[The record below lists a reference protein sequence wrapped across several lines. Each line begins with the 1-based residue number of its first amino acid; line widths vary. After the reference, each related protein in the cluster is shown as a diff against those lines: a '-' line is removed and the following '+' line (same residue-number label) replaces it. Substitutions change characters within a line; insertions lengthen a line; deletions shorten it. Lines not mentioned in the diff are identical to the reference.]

1 MNVDCFGKRGELAA
15 QAQVHGDASNDNVD
29 LLDAAH
35 SLSSVTILLSG
46 HFSFTLESRYYTT
59 VGIKTERK

>member
-46 HFSFTLESRYYTT
+46 HF
-59 VGIKTERK
+59 